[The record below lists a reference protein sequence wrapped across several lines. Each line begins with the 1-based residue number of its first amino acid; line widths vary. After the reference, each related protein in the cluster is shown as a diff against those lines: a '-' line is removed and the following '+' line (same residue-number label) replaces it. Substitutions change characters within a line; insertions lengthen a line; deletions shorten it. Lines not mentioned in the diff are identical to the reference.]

1 MSLPQ
6 PVPPSWKDLGKSS
19 GDLLG
24 KDYPIGATALEVKT
38 TTPSG
43 VAFKVAGQSTP
54 AGVAA
59 TGETKY
65 ADRKNGLTF
74 TQSWANS
81 NALTTLIELDNN
93 IVSGLKVDLNATIAP
108 GYDLGAE
115 KVKPSSKSALISA
128 AYKTPGLHTRAN
140 LNLFK
145 GPTFTADAV
154 LGRDGF
160 LLGAEAQYNV
170 SSGQVAGYSTGLGF
184 SAPEYAVALLAT
196 NKLSQFTAS
205 YYHRVSRD
213 VEAGGRAIYNAAK
226 PADGVALEVGTK
238 TYLDQAAFIKAK
250 INNNGVLSLGY
261 TQALRPGVKAAFG
274 LALDTTKLNGAQNN
288 AAHKVGASFTFEG

>member
-19 GDLLG
+19 NDLLG
-24 KDYPIGATALEVKT
+24 KDFPIGSTQLEVKT

-43 VAFKVAGQSTP
+43 VAFKVNGTSIPST
-54 AGVAA
+54 GVNAVA
-59 TGETKY
+59 ETKY
-65 ADRKNGLTF
+65 TDRKHGLTL
-74 TQSWANS
+74 TQSWTTA
-81 NALTTLIELDNN
+81 NALTTNVELENN
-93 IVSGLKVDLNATIAP
+93 LVSGLKLDANATITP
-108 GYDLGAE
+108 GYSAGE
-115 KVKPSSKSALISA
+115 KVQPSSKNVLLNA

-145 GPTFTADAV
+145 GPTFTADAI

-170 SSGQVAGYSTGLGF
+170 STGQIAGYAAGLGF

-213 VEAGGRAIYNAAK
+213 VEAGGRAIYNSKK
-226 PADGVALEVGTK
+226 PADGVSLEVGTK

-250 INNNGVLSLGY
+250 INNTGVLSLGY
-261 TQALRPGVKAAFG
+261 TQALRPGVKASFG
-274 LALDTTKLNGAQNN
+274 LALDTTKLNGNDA
-288 AAHKVGASFTFEG
+288 AAHKVGASFTFES